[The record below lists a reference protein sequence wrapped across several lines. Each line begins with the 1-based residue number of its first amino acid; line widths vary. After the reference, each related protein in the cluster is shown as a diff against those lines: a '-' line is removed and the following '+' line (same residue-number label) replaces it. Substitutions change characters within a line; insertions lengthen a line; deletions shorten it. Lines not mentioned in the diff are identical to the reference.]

1 MALRPVA
8 RDVEP
13 SCLEDECR
21 SLYPNEMAKRQAIRW
36 SGRTDPIDHGCM
48 GVIWVETIQWGG
60 EVGVV
65 EQGGDLGE
73 VRDLKGMSVL
83 MTGVLRILAQ
93 YRERSRRFWWT

>member
-1 MALRPVA
+1 
-8 RDVEP
+8 
-13 SCLEDECR
+13 
-21 SLYPNEMAKRQAIRW
+21 
-36 SGRTDPIDHGCM
+36 
-48 GVIWVETIQWGG
+48 VIWVETIQWGG

-83 MTGVLRILAQ
+83 MTGVVRILAQ